1 MPTAAAREM
10 LNGIPDSTEVV
21 LADTGDMVGFTNPL
35 AYTAAMGTFLRRR
48 VDPAPVA
55 PRPLRADRCP
65 QFRRRLRRS
74 GSEFCTG
81 L

>member
-10 LNGIPDSTEVV
+10 LSGIPDSTEVV

-35 AYTAAMGTFLRRR
+35 AYTAAMGTFLRTR
-48 VDPAPVA
+48 VDSAPVA
-55 PRPLRADRCP
+55 PRPLRADRP